1 MLIINLYLISLAFAE
16 INAYICNAIRW
27 GNGSF
32 PDWLFQNKFLKNDY
46 GNFKNDWNL
55 TNNWKLKCK
64 QQNAG
69 RNQKIL

>member
-1 MLIINLYLISLAFAE
+1 MLMINLSLVLLAFAE

-32 PDWLFQNKFLKNDY
+32 PYWLFQNKFLKNDY

-55 TNNWKLKCK
+55 TDNRKFKCK